1 LPSFELTGPERVY
14 SETRDVNGRP
24 LGTVQPG
31 DIRMFDEA
39 PDSWWVPVIPPG
51 AGEAASSD
59 EAAPADAPDAPAP
72 DPASEPEPAAAP
84 VPAPPAVVP
93 PAGGPAFA
101 VTTDQGT

>member
-1 LPSFELTGPERVY
+1 LPSYELTGPERVY

-51 AGEAASSD
+51 TSEAASSG
-59 EAAPADAPDAPAP
+59 EQAPADVPDTPAPAP
-72 DPASEPEPAAAP
+72 EPEPAAAP

-93 PAGGPAFA
+93 PAGTAFA
-101 VTTDQGT
+101 VTADQQ